1 VAAPI
6 GTIPL
11 FVSAGSIIPLGSD
24 VQNTTMRQTL
34 GEIRVYP
41 GRGSEFTLYDDDGV
55 SYDYE
60 KGQGRST
67 RLHWD
72 DERGR
77 LTSTGAP
84 LAGASITE
92 LTKIVRVG
100 TGGRGVL
107 YGEPRP

>member
-1 VAAPI
+1 
-6 GTIPL
+6 
-11 FVSAGSIIPLGSD
+11 
-24 VQNTTMRQTL
+24 MRQTL
-34 GEIRVYP
+34 KEIRVYP

-72 DERGR
+72 DDRGR

-84 LAGASITE
+84 LAGASIAE
-92 LTKIVRVG
+92 LTKVVR
-100 TGGRGVL
+100 
-107 YGEPRP
+107 